1 MNCFFKKYIHG
12 NKTSANISDY
22 VSMYF
27 FQYFTESKFR
37 ILMAKHICLTV
48 FGILLIENALTA
60 MHIVFILFL
69 HNIFLSL

>member
-1 MNCFFKKYIHG
+1 
-12 NKTSANISDY
+12 
-22 VSMYF
+22 
-27 FQYFTESKFR
+27 
-37 ILMAKHICLTV
+37 MAKHICLTV